1 MSRFGK
7 YLGYMS
13 IELDGELFEVKPTL
27 RQKQQLMAIQQK
39 SSKTGMTQEQ
49 WSELHKIFKDIL
61 RTCDPEATDPELEA
75 FLLKYDIEFM
85 MKLYVAFG
93 WAKESDLTN
102 LKDELTKKALENN

>member
-13 IELDGELFEVKPTL
+13 VEIDGDLFEIKPTL

-39 SSKTGMTQEQ
+39 AGKAGLTQDS

-61 RTCDPEATDPELEA
+61 RTCDPEATDPELDA
-75 FLLKYDIEFM
+75 FLLKYDTEFM
-85 MKLYVAFG
+85 MKLFVAFG
-93 WAKESDLTN
+93 WAKESDLAS
-102 LKDELTKKALENN
+102 LKDELTKKALDGN

>member
-13 IELDGELFEVKPTL
+13 IEIDGDLFEIKPTL

-39 SSKTGMTQEQ
+39 AGKAGLTQDS

-61 RTCDPEATDPELEA
+61 RTCDPEATDEELEA

-85 MKLYVAFG
+85 MKLYIAFG
-93 WAKESDLTN
+93 WAKESDLAS

>member
-13 IELDGELFEVKPTL
+13 IEIDGDLFEIKPTL

-39 SSKTGMTQEQ
+39 SGKAGISESQ
-49 WSELHKIFKDIL
+49 WIEMHKIFKDVL
-61 RTCDPEATDPELEA
+61 RTCDPEATDEELEA
-75 FLLKYDIEFM
+75 FLLKYDTEFM

-93 WAKESDLTN
+93 WAKESDLN
-102 LKDELTKKALENN
+102 ALKEKLTEKALSDS

>member
-13 IELDGELFEVKPTL
+13 VELDGELFEIKPTL

-75 FLLKYDIEFM
+75 FLLKYDTEFM

-93 WAKESDLTN
+93 WAKVSDLTS
-102 LKDELTKKALENN
+102 LKEKLTEKALENN